1 MATRSVIG
9 MVNDDKSITGIYCHY
24 DGYLENNGRILL
36 HHYKDVDSVRKLID
50 LGDLSCLGENV
61 NPTGP
66 HSFRN
71 PERGVCIAYGRDRGE
86 TNVDGVIYEDLGG
99 FEDALGDHGGDYQYL
114 FEDGKWMYRFGSQG
128 KWMDLTPEVCKIK
141 A

>member
-9 MVNDDKSITGIYCHY
+9 MVNVDKSITGIYCHY
-24 DGYLENNGRILL
+24 DGYLENNGKILL
-36 HHYKDVDSVRKLID
+36 QHYKNVDSIRMLMD
-50 LGDLSCLGENV
+50 LGDLSYLDKNV

-71 PERGVCIAYGRDRGE
+71 PERGVCVAYGRDRGE

-99 FEDALGDHGGDYQYL
+99 FEDAMEDYGCDYQYL
-114 FEDGKWMYRFGSQG
+114 FEDGKWMYRAGFEG